1 MAFMMEDS
9 MAYQDNCV
17 LADQEVCTHYLLED
31 ASVPEEETC
40 CTRCETNWFQ
50 RLQEAVERS
59 VDNYTTA
66 YPCMSEDRERAHIVP
81 HLYQRCP
88 HCKAPKANH
97 VIQLVKE
104 LATALVGTN
113 VLEVQAD
120 PGART
125 LLNFDAR
132 LFISATAAAY
142 PELFRTTIKDWS
154 EKTQASDLS
163 GEVIEF
169 ITPVK
174 SLHFNKVCNLECS
187 NNGQSNLTRL
197 AVDAFDRE
205 SVIGSKPKIWVTLV
219 RTNRVKKDLAK
230 IKGAAKEKPEVEVTE
245 VNVSPMEEVDGGA
258 LVESAEPSGSG
269 SNKTAPKKTK
279 TSESDDAVTDT
290 SARGEESAEQS
301 VISGNAAKKIRP
313 TLPLTTCYSSTR
325 PEYARYFVNLG
336 VGKIREICVLS
347 RSLEFR
353 NSVATVESVKSLPK
367 WIPRQYIQVSSEV
380 LLKRIRIR
388 IHSQRFLFFLQI

>member
-97 VIQLVKE
+97 VNQLVKE

-113 VLEVQAD
+113 VLEVQED
-120 PGART
+120 LSART
-125 LLNFDAR
+125 PLDFDAR
-132 LFISATAAAY
+132 LFISAMAAAY
-142 PELFRTTIKDWS
+142 PQLFRDSIKEWT

-163 GEVIEF
+163 GEVI
-169 ITPVK
+169 
-174 SLHFNKVCNLECS
+174 NL
-187 NNGQSNLTRL
+187 
-197 AVDAFDRE
+197 
-205 SVIGSKPKIWVTLV
+205 
-219 RTNRVKKDLAK
+219 
-230 IKGAAKEKPEVEVTE
+230 
-245 VNVSPMEEVDGGA
+245 
-258 LVESAEPSGSG
+258 
-269 SNKTAPKKTK
+269 
-279 TSESDDAVTDT
+279 
-290 SARGEESAEQS
+290 
-301 VISGNAAKKIRP
+301 
-313 TLPLTTCYSSTR
+313 
-325 PEYARYFVNLG
+325 
-336 VGKIREICVLS
+336 
-347 RSLEFR
+347 
-353 NSVATVESVKSLPK
+353 
-367 WIPRQYIQVSSEV
+367 
-380 LLKRIRIR
+380 
-388 IHSQRFLFFLQI
+388 